1 MSKSKKI
8 IYAILII
15 VIIFAAY
22 KLINN
27 TNTNTNTNTN
37 NEEVLYPAIN
47 DELISE
53 LEEGKKPYL
62 FDSEGVLYEY
72 LAKIY
77 PDSKFEVKDKKDSDE
92 SIVYTI
98 NLVDTQKEVELT
110 LKEKEVELNK
120 EKANIWVVTDSKEI
134 TKK

>member
-27 TNTNTNTNTN
+27 KNTNTN

-53 LEEGKKPYL
+53 LEDGKKPYL

-120 EKANIWVVTDSKEI
+120 EKSNIWVVTESKEI
-134 TKK
+134 TNK

>member
-27 TNTNTNTNTN
+27 KNTN

-53 LEEGKKPYL
+53 LEDGKKPYL

-77 PDSKFEVKDKKDSDE
+77 PDSKFDVKDKKDSGNT
-92 SIVYTI
+92 IIYTI

>member
-27 TNTNTNTNTN
+27 KNTN

-53 LEEGKKPYL
+53 LEDGKKPYL
-62 FDSEGVLYEY
+62 FDSEGVLNEY
-72 LAKIY
+72 LAKTY
-77 PDSKFEVKDKKDSDE
+77 PDSKFEIKDTKDSDNTM
-92 SIVYTI
+92 VYTI
-98 NLVDTQKEVELT
+98 NLVDNDKELELSLKQKEI
-110 LKEKEVELNK
+110 ELNK
-120 EKANIWVVTDSKEI
+120 EKLNIWVITDSKEI
-134 TKK
+134 TNK

>member
-1 MSKSKKI
+1 MNTCLKKI

-27 TNTNTNTNTN
+27 KNTN

-53 LEEGKKPYL
+53 LEEGKKTYL
-62 FDSEGVLYEY
+62 FDSEGVVNEY
-72 LAKIY
+72 LTKTY
-77 PDSKFEVKDKKDSDE
+77 PDSKFELKDKKDSDNTM
-92 SIVYTI
+92 VYTI
-98 NLVDTQKEVELT
+98 NLVDKDKELELT
-110 LKEKEVELNK
+110 LKQKEIELNK
-120 EKANIWVVTDSKEI
+120 EKLNIWVITDSKEI

>member
-1 MSKSKKI
+1 MNTCLKKI

-22 KLINN
+22 KLIKNK
-27 TNTNTNTNTN
+27 NTN
-37 NEEVLYPAIN
+37 NEEVLYPVIN

-53 LEEGKKPYL
+53 LEDGKKTYL

-134 TKK
+134 TNK

>member
-8 IYAILII
+8 IYAIFII

-27 TNTNTNTNTN
+27 NDTN

-53 LEEGKKPYL
+53 LEDGKKPYL

-77 PDSKFEVKDKKDSDE
+77 PDSKFEVKDKKDSGNT
-92 SIVYTI
+92 IIYTI

-120 EKANIWVVTDSKEI
+120 EKSNIWVVTDSKEI
-134 TKK
+134 TNK

>member
-8 IYAILII
+8 IYAVLII

-27 TNTNTNTNTN
+27 KNTN
-37 NEEVLYPAIN
+37 NEEVLYPVIN

-53 LEEGKKPYL
+53 LEDGKKTYL

-77 PDSKFEVKDKKDSDE
+77 PDSKFEVKDKKDSG
-92 SIVYTI
+92 ITIIYTI

>member
-27 TNTNTNTNTN
+27 KNTNTN

-53 LEEGKKPYL
+53 LEEGKKTYL
-62 FDSEGVLYEY
+62 FDSEGVLNEY
-72 LAKIY
+72 LAKTY
-77 PDSKFEVKDKKDSDE
+77 PDSKFEVKDKKDSGNTIIYD
-92 SIVYTI
+92 I
-98 NLVDTQKEVELT
+98 NLSDKDKDLELT
-110 LKEKEVELNK
+110 LKQKEIELNK
-120 EKANIWVVTDSKEI
+120 EKLNIWVVTDSKEL
-134 TKK
+134 TNK

>member
-1 MSKSKKI
+1 MNTCLKKI

-27 TNTNTNTNTN
+27 KNTNTN
-37 NEEVLYPAIN
+37 NEEVLYPTIN
-47 DELISE
+47 DNLISE
-53 LEEGKKPYL
+53 LEDGKKPYL
-62 FDSEGVLYEY
+62 FDSEGVLNEY

-77 PDSKFEVKDKKDSDE
+77 PDSKFEVKDKKDSGN
-92 SIVYTI
+92 TI
-98 NLVDTQKEVELT
+98 IYDISLADKDKDLELSLKQKEI
-110 LKEKEVELNK
+110 ELNK
-120 EKANIWVVTDSKEI
+120 EKLNIWVVTDSKEI

>member
-1 MSKSKKI
+1 MSNSKKI

-27 TNTNTNTNTN
+27 KNTN

-53 LEEGKKPYL
+53 LEEGKKTYL
-62 FDSEGVLYEY
+62 FDSEGVLNEY
-72 LAKIY
+72 LAKTY
-77 PDSKFEVKDKKDSDE
+77 PDSKFEVKDKKDSGN
-92 SIVYTI
+92 TI
-98 NLVDTQKEVELT
+98 IYNISLADKDKDLELT
-110 LKEKEVELNK
+110 LKQKEIEVNK
-120 EKANIWVVTDSKEI
+120 EKLNIWVVTDSKEI
-134 TKK
+134 TNK

>member
-1 MSKSKKI
+1 MSKSKKT

-22 KLINN
+22 KLIKNK
-27 TNTNTNTNTN
+27 NTN

-53 LEEGKKPYL
+53 LEEGKKTYL
-62 FDSEGVLYEY
+62 FDSEGVLNEY
-72 LAKIY
+72 LAKTY
-77 PDSKFEVKDKKDSDE
+77 PDSKFEIKDKKDSGN
-92 SIVYTI
+92 TI
-98 NLVDTQKEVELT
+98 IYNISLADKDKEVELT

-120 EKANIWVVTDSKEI
+120 EKLNIWVVTDSKEI
-134 TKK
+134 TNK

>member
-27 TNTNTNTNTN
+27 KNTN
-37 NEEVLYPAIN
+37 NEEVLYPTIN

-72 LAKIY
+72 IAKTY
-77 PDSKFEVKDKKDSDE
+77 PDSKFEVKDKKDSGNT
-92 SIVYTI
+92 IIYTI

>member
-1 MSKSKKI
+1 MIKNK
-8 IYAILII
+8 
-15 VIIFAAY
+15 
-22 KLINN
+22 
-27 TNTNTNTNTN
+27 NTN

-53 LEEGKKPYL
+53 LEDGKKTYL

-72 LAKIY
+72 LAKTY

-110 LKEKEVELNK
+110 LKQKEIELNK
-120 EKANIWVVTDSKEI
+120 EKLNIWVVTDSKER
-134 TKK
+134 KVNR

>member
-27 TNTNTNTNTN
+27 KSTN
-37 NEEVLYPAIN
+37 NEEVLYPVIN

-53 LEEGKKPYL
+53 LEEGKKTYL
-62 FDSEGVLYEY
+62 FDSEGVLNEY
-72 LAKIY
+72 LAKTY
-77 PDSKFEVKDKKDSDE
+77 PDSKFEIKDKKDSGN
-92 SIVYTI
+92 TI
-98 NLVDTQKEVELT
+98 IYDISLVDKDKDLELSLKQKEI
-110 LKEKEVELNK
+110 ELNK
-120 EKANIWVVTDSKEI
+120 EKLNIWVVTDSKEI
-134 TKK
+134 TNK

>member
-1 MSKSKKI
+1 MNTCLKKI

-27 TNTNTNTNTN
+27 KNTN

-53 LEEGKKPYL
+53 LEDGKKPYL

-77 PDSKFEVKDKKDSDE
+77 PDSKFEVKDKKDSGNT
-92 SIVYTI
+92 IIYTI

-120 EKANIWVVTDSKEI
+120 EKSNIWVVTDSKEI
-134 TKK
+134 INK

>member
-1 MSKSKKI
+1 MNTCLKKI

-27 TNTNTNTNTN
+27 KNTN

-53 LEEGKKPYL
+53 LEDGKKPYL

-134 TKK
+134 TNK

>member
-22 KLINN
+22 KIINN
-27 TNTNTNTNTN
+27 KNTN

-53 LEEGKKPYL
+53 LENGKKTYL
-62 FDSEGVLYEY
+62 FDSEGVVNEY
-72 LAKIY
+72 LAKTY
-77 PDSKFEVKDKKDSDE
+77 PDSKFEVKDKKDSGNT
-92 SIVYTI
+92 IIYTI

>member
-27 TNTNTNTNTN
+27 KNTN

-53 LEEGKKPYL
+53 LEDGKKPYI
-62 FDSEGVLYEY
+62 FDCEGVLNEY
-72 LAKIY
+72 LAKTY
-77 PDSKFEVKDKKDSDE
+77 PDSKFEIKDKKDSDN
-92 SIVYTI
+92 TI
-98 NLVDTQKEVELT
+98 IYNIILADKDKDLELT
-110 LKEKEVELNK
+110 LKQKEIELNK
-120 EKANIWVVTDSKEI
+120 EKLNIWVVTDSKEI
-134 TKK
+134 TNK

>member
-8 IYAILII
+8 IYAIFII

-27 TNTNTNTNTN
+27 KNTN

-53 LEEGKKPYL
+53 LEDGKKPYL
-62 FDSEGVLYEY
+62 FDSEGVLNEY
-72 LAKIY
+72 LAKTY
-77 PDSKFEVKDKKDSDE
+77 PDSKFEVKDKKDSGNNIIYD
-92 SIVYTI
+92 I
-98 NLVDTQKEVELT
+98 NLADKDKDLELSLKQKEI
-110 LKEKEVELNK
+110 ELNK
-120 EKANIWVVTDSKEI
+120 EKLNIWVVTDSKEI
-134 TKK
+134 TNK

>member
-8 IYAILII
+8 IYAIFII

-22 KLINN
+22 KLIKNK
-27 TNTNTNTNTN
+27 NTN

-53 LEEGKKPYL
+53 LEEGKKTYL
-62 FDSEGVLYEY
+62 FDSEGVLNEY
-72 LAKIY
+72 LAKTY
-77 PDSKFEVKDKKDSDE
+77 PDSKFEIKDKKDSGN
-92 SIVYTI
+92 TI
-98 NLVDTQKEVELT
+98 IYNISLADKDKEVELT

-120 EKANIWVVTDSKEI
+120 EKLNIWVVTDSKEI

>member
-27 TNTNTNTNTN
+27 KNTN

-53 LEEGKKPYL
+53 LEDGKKPYL
-62 FDSEGVLYEY
+62 FDSEGVLNEY
-72 LAKIY
+72 LAKTY
-77 PDSKFEVKDKKDSDE
+77 SDSKFEVKDKKDSGNT
-92 SIVYTI
+92 IIYNI
-98 NLVDTQKEVELT
+98 NLADKDKDFELT
-110 LKEKEVELNK
+110 LKQKEIEVNK
-120 EKANIWVVTDSKEI
+120 EKLNIWVVTDSKEI

>member
-1 MSKSKKI
+1 MNKSKKVL
-8 IYAILII
+8 YAILII

-27 TNTNTNTNTN
+27 KNTNTN

-53 LEEGKKPYL
+53 LAEGKKTYL
-62 FDSEGVLYEY
+62 FDSEGVFNEY
-72 LAKIY
+72 LAKTY
-77 PDSKFEVKDKKDSDE
+77 TDSKFEVKDKKDGDDT
-92 SIVYTI
+92 IVYAI
-98 NLVDTQKEVELT
+98 NLIDKDKDIELT
-110 LKEKEVELNK
+110 LKQKELEVNK
-120 EKANIWVVTDSKEI
+120 EKIKIWVIADSKEI

>member
-27 TNTNTNTNTN
+27 KNTN

-53 LEEGKKPYL
+53 LENGKKTYL
-62 FDSEGVLYEY
+62 FDCEDVLNEY
-72 LAKIY
+72 LAKTY
-77 PDSKFEVKDKKDSDE
+77 PDSKFEIKDKKDSDN
-92 SIVYTI
+92 TI
-98 NLVDTQKEVELT
+98 IYNISLADKDKDLELT
-110 LKEKEVELNK
+110 LKQKEIEVNK
-120 EKANIWVVTDSKEI
+120 EKLKIWIVTDSKEI

>member
-1 MSKSKKI
+1 MNTCLKKI

-27 TNTNTNTNTN
+27 KNTN

-62 FDSEGVLYEY
+62 FDSEGVLNEY

>member
-27 TNTNTNTNTN
+27 KNTNTN

-53 LEEGKKPYL
+53 LEEGKKTYL
-62 FDSEGVLYEY
+62 FDSEGVLNEY
-72 LAKIY
+72 LAKTY
-77 PDSKFEVKDKKDSDE
+77 PDSKFEIKDKKDSGN
-92 SIVYTI
+92 TI
-98 NLVDTQKEVELT
+98 IYDISLVDKDKDLELSLKQKEI
-110 LKEKEVELNK
+110 ELNK
-120 EKANIWVVTDSKEI
+120 EKLNIWVVTDSKEI
-134 TKK
+134 TNK

>member
-22 KLINN
+22 KIINN
-27 TNTNTNTNTN
+27 KNTN
-37 NEEVLYPAIN
+37 NEVVLYPAIN

-53 LEEGKKPYL
+53 LEDGKKPYL

-110 LKEKEVELNK
+110 LKQKEIELNK
-120 EKANIWVVTDSKEI
+120 EKLNIWVVTDSKEI
-134 TKK
+134 TNK

>member
-27 TNTNTNTNTN
+27 KNTN

-53 LEEGKKPYL
+53 LEDGKKPYL

-120 EKANIWVVTDSKEI
+120 EKSNIWVVTESKEI
-134 TKK
+134 TNK

>member
-27 TNTNTNTNTN
+27 KNTN

-47 DELISE
+47 DELISY
-53 LEEGKKPYL
+53 LEDGKKTYL
-62 FDSEGVLYEY
+62 FDSEGVLNEY
-72 LAKIY
+72 LAKTY
-77 PDSKFEVKDKKDSDE
+77 PDSKFEIKDKKDSDN
-92 SIVYTI
+92 TI
-98 NLVDTQKEVELT
+98 IYNISLADKDKDLELT
-110 LKEKEVELNK
+110 LKQKEIELNK
-120 EKANIWVVTDSKEI
+120 EKLNIWVVTDSKEI
-134 TKK
+134 TNK

>member
-1 MSKSKKI
+1 MNKSKKI

-27 TNTNTNTNTN
+27 KNTNTN

-53 LEEGKKPYL
+53 LAEGKKPYL
-62 FDSEGVLYEY
+62 FDSEGVLNEY
-72 LAKIY
+72 LAKTY
-77 PDSKFEVKDKKDSDE
+77 PDSKFEVKDKKDNDDT
-92 SIVYTI
+92 IVYTI
-98 NLVDTQKEVELT
+98 NLIDKNKDIELSLKQKEL
-110 LKEKEVELNK
+110 EVNK
-120 EKANIWVVTDSKEI
+120 EKIKIWVIADSKEI
-134 TKK
+134 TNK

>member
-27 TNTNTNTNTN
+27 KNTNT
-37 NEEVLYPAIN
+37 EEVLYPAIN

-53 LEEGKKPYL
+53 LENGKKTYL
-62 FDSEGVLYEY
+62 FDCEGVLNEY
-72 LAKIY
+72 LAKTY
-77 PDSKFEVKDKKDSDE
+77 PDSKFEIKDKKDSGNT
-92 SIVYTI
+92 IIYNI
-98 NLVDTQKEVELT
+98 NLADKDKDLELT
-110 LKEKEVELNK
+110 LKHKEIEVNK
-120 EKANIWVVTDSKEI
+120 EKLNIWVVTDSKEI

>member
-27 TNTNTNTNTN
+27 KNTN

-53 LEEGKKPYL
+53 LEDGKKPYL
-62 FDSEGVLYEY
+62 FDSEGVLNEY
-72 LAKIY
+72 LAKTY
-77 PDSKFEVKDKKDSDE
+77 PDSKFEVKDKKDSGNT
-92 SIVYTI
+92 IIYTI
-98 NLVDTQKEVELT
+98 NLADKDKGLELT
-110 LKEKEVELNK
+110 LKQKEIEVNK
-120 EKANIWVVTDSKEI
+120 EKLNIWVVTDSKEI

>member
-8 IYAILII
+8 IYAMLII

-27 TNTNTNTNTN
+27 KNTNTN
-37 NEEVLYPAIN
+37 NEEVLYPSIN

-53 LEEGKKPYL
+53 LEEGKKTYL
-62 FDSEGVLYEY
+62 FDSEGVLNEY
-72 LAKIY
+72 LAKTY
-77 PDSKFEVKDKKDSDE
+77 PDSKFEIKDKKDSDKTV
-92 SIVYTI
+92 VYTI
-98 NLVDTQKEVELT
+98 NLADKDKDIELT
-110 LKEKEVELNK
+110 LKQKEIEVNK
-120 EKANIWVVTDSKEI
+120 EKLNIWVVTDSKEI

>member
-27 TNTNTNTNTN
+27 NNTN

-53 LEEGKKPYL
+53 LEDGKKPYL
-62 FDSEGVLYEY
+62 FDSEGVLNEY
-72 LAKIY
+72 LAKTY
-77 PDSKFEVKDKKDSDE
+77 SDSKFEVKDKKDSDE

-134 TKK
+134 TNK

>member
-27 TNTNTNTNTN
+27 KNTN

-77 PDSKFEVKDKKDSDE
+77 PDSKFEVKDKKDSGNT
-92 SIVYTI
+92 IIYTI
-98 NLVDTQKEVELT
+98 NLVNTQKEVELT

-120 EKANIWVVTDSKEI
+120 EKSNIWVVTDSKEI
-134 TKK
+134 TNK

>member
-27 TNTNTNTNTN
+27 KNTN

-53 LEEGKKPYL
+53 LEEGKKTYL
-62 FDSEGVLYEY
+62 FDSEGVLNEY
-72 LAKIY
+72 LAKTY
-77 PDSKFEVKDKKDSDE
+77 PDSKFEIKDKKDSGN
-92 SIVYTI
+92 TI
-98 NLVDTQKEVELT
+98 IYDISLVDKDKDLELSLKQKEI
-110 LKEKEVELNK
+110 ELNK
-120 EKANIWVVTDSKEI
+120 EKLNIWVVTDSKEI